1 MQGDVCMSG
10 IIHFTE
16 RDSEDFGALMI
27 CLSKQNVFTIA
38 FLSVNSLNVNS
49 WKQPYENEDKIYSN
63 CNAEFL
69 E

>member
-49 WKQPYENEDKIYSN
+49 
-63 CNAEFL
+63 
-69 E
+69 